1 MNIRRRGFD
10 APFHI
15 QREARTAEQR
25 KIERER
31 SRDQVL
37 QLFIHLRHAR
47 RQAGKA
53 LGVSAYMENMLTS
66 HNRWTMSQVK
76 RLSERLMRA
85 ALNATCILYFL
96 TTRHR
101 MRVPQEPA

>member
-10 APFHI
+10 APFHV
-15 QREARTAEQR
+15 QR

-31 SRDQVL
+31 SREVL

-47 RQAGKA
+47 SQAGKA

-66 HNRWTMSQVK
+66 HNRWTLSQVK
-76 RLSERLMRA
+76 RLSERLRA